1 MSTEPPPPAPG
12 RSCEGCT
19 LCCKIFGI
27 PELEKPRHEWCAH
40 CEIGKGCRIYETRPA
55 SCREF
60 VCGWLIDGTVPEHW
74 RPAKSRMVLTTE
86 DGGRRLV
93 INVDAGRLDAWK
105 KPPYYAEIKRMAAAM
120 AQSRGQVIVWQG
132 RNAIAVLPDRDK
144 PLGPIAPGQII
155 VTTERDGPGGGD
167 IDVEVMTAEEL
178 AAARR

>member
-1 MSTEPPPPAPG
+1 MSAEPPPPASG

-27 PELEKPRHEWCAH
+27 PELEKPRHAWCAH

-132 RNAIAVLPDRDK
+132 RNAIAVLPGRDK

-178 AAARR
+178 AAAQR